1 MLQCLHIV
9 LRTVWDLFC
18 GSVSAALAHP
28 LGPYV
33 IREDKQFGASS
44 LGRKRAVWQNLPCA
58 LPLFCLLS
66 AAVRLQTPESRRT
79 SYSRFKN
86 SIKKKLTAR
95 APVASSPIVTRWQ
108 QLHMRSSTEE
118 LHGASQMTDISASG
132 APRLINAPGNTP
144 VSSQVPNKLSVKKT
158 VVTLASS
165 HNVAGLE
172 ERNSSR
178 AEMGKRQKC
187 ASQLLMVQ
195 EVGYSNAESGGMK
208 VCENISCI
216 WKECRKGLQN
226 EFRAVTTMKP
236 VIPLEPE
243 VRLHVSGLR
252 DDYCKLLFIS
262 VQSLLQRLGILMCV
276 SRKMGRVCPCQIKWK
291 PCVHWIYIY
300 GQDRIKFFFFLNV
313 LSPLSPT
320 KTKKS
325 TSFPHPVTY
334 NFTAITFNSFVLD
347 LNILDWNRENLI
359 AIALGPAAHIWN
371 GRTLQGIERI
381 DLNSSSKYISSLAW
395 IKEGTCLAIGTSDGE
410 VQLWDIETKKRLRN
424 MFGHLSVVGA
434 LSWNHYILSSGSR
447 LGSIHHHDVR
457 VAQHHV
463 GTLCQNKQSICS
475 LKWSLTNKL
484 LASGSSDGILNIWP
498 SDPGVK
504 VQSQPLKTLPH
515 SSGVKAMNWCPWQ
528 SKILATGGGMKD
540 GILRVWDI
548 NREKIIQSAATDSQI
563 CSLLWLPKTSEL
575 MTGQGLPR
583 NQMVIWKYPML
594 INSSELYG
602 HKGRVLHVALS
613 PDESRLFSV
622 AADGTACVWK
632 CHESGESRHT
642 GKAFSDGYLGS
653 FL

>member
-1 MLQCLHIV
+1 M
-9 LRTVWDLFC
+9 RTLGKDLKW
-18 GSVSAALAHP
+18 S
-28 LGPYV
+28 
-33 IREDKQFGASS
+33 
-44 LGRKRAVWQNLPCA
+44 RKQNLQKTIKISS
-58 LPLFCLLS
+58 FM
-66 AAVRLQTPESRRT
+66 QTPGSGRT
-79 SYSRFKN
+79 SYSRFKS

-95 APVASSPIVTRWQ
+95 TLVASSPVVTRWQ
-108 QLHMRSSTEE
+108 QLHMRSSAEE
-118 LHGASQMTDISASG
+118 LHRASQMTDLSASG
-132 APRLINAPGNTP
+132 MPQLINAPGRTP
-144 VSSQVPNKLSVKKT
+144 VSSQVPNKLSVNNT

-172 ERNSSR
+172 GRNSSR

-187 ASQLLMVQ
+187 PSQLLMVQ
-195 EVGYSNAESGGMK
+195 QVGYSIAESGGMK

-216 WKECRKGLQN
+216 SKECRRGTQS
-226 EFRAVTTMKP
+226 EFRAVNTMKLF
-236 VIPLEPE
+236 IPLEPE

-252 DDYCKLLFIS
+252 NDY
-262 VQSLLQRLGILMCV
+262 
-276 SRKMGRVCPCQIKWK
+276 
-291 PCVHWIYIY
+291 Y
-300 GQDRIKFFFFLNV
+300 
-313 LSPLSPT
+313 
-320 KTKKS
+320 
-325 TSFPHPVTY
+325 
-334 NFTAITFNSFVLD
+334 
-347 LNILDWNRENLI
+347 LNILDWNHENLI

-371 GRTLQGIERI
+371 GRTLQGIESI
-381 DLNSSSKYISSLAW
+381 DLNSTSKYISSLAW

-410 VQLWDIETKKRLRN
+410 VQLWDVETKKRLRN

-475 LKWSLTNKL
+475 LKWSLTNQL

-504 VQSQPLKTLPH
+504 VQSQPLKTMPH
-515 SSGVKAMNWCPWQ
+515 SSAVKAMNWCPWQ

-548 NREKIIQSAATDSQI
+548 NHEKIIQSAATDSQI

-583 NQMVIWKYPML
+583 HQMIIWKYPML

-613 PDESRLFSV
+613 PDDSRLFSV

-642 GKAFSDGYLGS
+642 SKAFSNGYLSS